1 MWALSG
7 VAFFEIESLSPK
19 YEMSSKQK
27 IWTMINNK
35 KGLEALRLQVDNV
48 EAGEHQERGRGED
61 GGESS
66 SDQSK
71 QDGSRSSSVS
81 EQEESQIR
89 GLRNRVELQNVLLSV
104 REVGI
109 RWYSS
114 YQGKQLTKYF
124 PSICKIASS
133 ASRLAG
139 PLGISCTK
147 KGARKAVGEK
157 SRHSKARGT
166 GEEKDSTAGNDDD
179 AN

>member
-1 MWALSG
+1 
-7 VAFFEIESLSPK
+7 
-19 YEMSSKQK
+19 MSSKQK

-35 KGLEALRLQVDNV
+35 KGLEALRLQVDNF
-48 EAGEHQERGRGED
+48 EEGERQGSGRGEE

-66 SDQSK
+66 SDQNK
-71 QDGSRSSSVS
+71 QDRSRSSSIS

-104 REVGI
+104 REVRL
-109 RWYSS
+109 RWHCS
-114 YQGKQLTKYF
+114 YLGRQLTYYF
-124 PSICKIASS
+124 PSTYKIASS

-147 KGARKAVGEK
+147 KGARKAACEK

-166 GEEKDSTAGNDDD
+166 GQEKDSSAGNDDD